1 MQSLQNDNAT
11 GILSFVGKRM
21 SKKVNFLDG
30 SLVIYKLT
38 VDQVDEIRKLLMA
51 QAEKQVILQKKRE
64 KELERK
70 AKAEPDEVVLEDVE
84 DDEANDEDYSVVHTV
99 LKYGADNGAN
109 LTIEALKQLPLE
121 ELSKLSET
129 ILEYSGVKDKEKK
142 S

>member
-1 MQSLQNDNAT
+1 MQSLQNDNNS

-38 VDQVDEIRKLLMA
+38 VDQVDEIRKLLIT
-51 QAEKQVILQKKRE
+51 QTEKNLLLQKKRE
-64 KELERK
+64 KDLERK
-70 AKAEPDEVVLEDVE
+70 AKAELDGITLEDIE
-84 DDEANDEDYSVVHTV
+84 DDDNMEDYSVVHTV

-109 LTIEALKQLPLE
+109 LTIDALKQLPLE